1 MRGLPWRF
9 THALHCPIKAALPF
23 NRSCGWVLFS
33 NATGHFFLLL
43 SFVGIQVG
51 QIIMNSAWKNSVDR
65 RRVHAAVNIKIIAES
80 STLYITER
88 RATASASCCLNAFL
102 SELTLWSKHKK
113 THCQHPQ
120 CQNRLLYCHYSHHGL
135 ITSKISFFPSYS
147 LGASAMSVHTHV
159 RMCVCVCVCV
169 RLCVC
174 LREGARICVYVT
186 SKSAPQN
193 LSALPS

>member
-9 THALHCPIKAALPF
+9 THVLHCPIKLAFCL
-23 NRSCGWVLFS
+23 
-33 NATGHFFLLL
+33 TGHVAGSCFWMLEVIFLLL
-43 SFVGIQVG
+43 SFVCIQAD

-65 RRVHAAVNIKIIAES
+65 CQVHAAVNIKIIAES

-120 CQNRLLYCHYSHHGL
+120 CQNSKHKKTHCQHPQCQNRLLYCHYSHHGL
-135 ITSKISFFPSYS
+135 INY
-147 LGASAMSVHTHV
+147 
-159 RMCVCVCVCV
+159 
-169 RLCVC
+169 
-174 LREGARICVYVT
+174 
-186 SKSAPQN
+186 Q
-193 LSALPS
+193 